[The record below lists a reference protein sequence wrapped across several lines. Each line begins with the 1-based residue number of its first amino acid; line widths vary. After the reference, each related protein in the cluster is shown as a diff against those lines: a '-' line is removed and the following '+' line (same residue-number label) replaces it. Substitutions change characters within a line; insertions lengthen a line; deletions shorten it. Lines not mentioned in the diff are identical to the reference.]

1 MGKMEDKKIDCGKRV
16 VEIKPFDEGERWDV
30 GLWRLM
36 LAQPLNIIQ
45 SQGFS
50 VLPRREDDE

>member
-1 MGKMEDKKIDCGKRV
+1 MRKMEDRQIDCGKKV
-16 VEIKPFDEGERWDV
+16 VEIKPFNEGEEWGV
-30 GLWRLM
+30 GLRRLM
-36 LAQPLNIIQ
+36 LAQPLNAIQ